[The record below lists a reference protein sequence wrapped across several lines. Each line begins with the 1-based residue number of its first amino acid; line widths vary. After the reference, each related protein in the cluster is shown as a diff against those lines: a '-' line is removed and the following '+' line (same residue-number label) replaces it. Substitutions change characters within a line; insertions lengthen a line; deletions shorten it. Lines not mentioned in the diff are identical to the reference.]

1 MKIEWSDTFT
11 REYHRLPGEWQERF
25 DEKLTLFLHNP
36 RHPSLRVKK
45 MSGTERIWEA
55 RISES
60 YRWTFELIKD
70 GVRLR
75 RIGTHDIL
83 RRE

>member
-1 MKIEWSDTFT
+1 MKVEWSDSFT
-11 REYHRLPGEWQERF
+11 REYNTLPSEWQERF
-25 DEKLTLFLHNP
+25 DEKFTLFVHNP
-36 RHPSLRVKK
+36 RHPSLQVKK
-45 MSGTERIWEA
+45 MSGTDKIWEV
-55 RISES
+55 RVSQN

-75 RIGTHDIL
+75 HIGTHDIL

>member
-1 MKIEWSDTFT
+1 MKIEWSDTFGE
-11 REYHRLPGEWQERF
+11 EYHRLPPEWQKRF
-25 DEKLTLFLHNP
+25 DEKLTLFIHHS

-45 MSGTERIWEA
+45 MSGTDHIWEA
-55 RISES
+55 RISQN
-60 YRWTFELIKD
+60 YRWTFELIKG

-75 RIGTHDIL
+75 HIGTHDIL